1 MTMARPKKGSRMSPK
16 QIQEYGTL
24 LMRVRREPHGHETL
38 REIDEAMERIQD
50 GSYGI
55 CLGTGKRIKKRRLL
69 AIPWAKFSIEHAKLL
84 EDEHGPRRSQAQY
97 YEDLDGPYAA

>member
-69 AIPWAKFSIEHAKLL
+69 AIPWAKFSIEHAKLMEKGL
-84 EDEHGPRRSQAQY
+84 EFIGHSNEYLDG
-97 YEDLDGPYAA
+97 LDGPYAA